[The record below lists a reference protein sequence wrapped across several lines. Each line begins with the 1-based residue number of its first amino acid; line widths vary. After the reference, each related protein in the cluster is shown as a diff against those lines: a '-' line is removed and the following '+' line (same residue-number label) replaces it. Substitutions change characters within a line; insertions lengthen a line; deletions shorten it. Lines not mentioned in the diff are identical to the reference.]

1 MKVTT
6 TLFSFFLLASINIFS
21 QNSESKARDIIEK
34 SITVKGGK
42 DVLTN
47 VKTLYSKSE
56 TTMDGREVFW
66 ITKEMAP
73 NKGSFEIEYQ
83 GRIVY
88 KSFYDGKNGYEII
101 KGEKKLADQDEYKDK
116 KYRKYIM
123 NELEYIDPEL
133 YKLEYI
139 ETNADDK
146 NNKIKATYVNGKIS
160 YLYYDKITNLLT
172 MKETVANANKN
183 AFETFINEDYK
194 KFGNLLNE
202 SKQTFISGSDKQIIF
217 LKELLVNQNIS
228 DKDFE

>member
-1 MKVTT
+1 MKLKM
-6 TLFSFFLLASINIFS
+6 TLFSLFLLTSVQIFS
-21 QNSESKARDIIEK
+21 QKTDPKAIAIIEK
-34 SITVKGGK
+34 SIAAKGGK
-42 DVLTN
+42 EALMN
-47 VKTLYSKSE
+47 VKTLYTKMA
-56 TTMDGREVFW
+56 TTMDGRDVFW

-83 GRIVY
+83 GRTVY
-88 KSFYDGKNGYEII
+88 KSFYDGKKGY
-101 KGEKKLADQDEYKDK
+101 KMVRGEKKLADQDEYKDK

-139 ETNADDK
+139 ETSADDK

-160 YLYYDKITNLLT
+160 YLYYDKTTNLLT
-172 MKETVANANKN
+172 KKETVANANKN
-183 AFETFINEDYK
+183 TFETVVNEDYK

-202 SKQTFISGSDKQIIF
+202 TKQTYISGDSKQVAI
-217 LKELLVNQNIS
+217 LKELIVNQFIS